1 MEVPGVTITQPMYSF
16 KALSNLKN
24 EAKGAYIEG
33 TIKVPNHCPDIKLA
47 LYSKDKTPHPHLLF
61 ITPSSRFDSKRPKI
75 MQKKSFC
82 VNLKY
87 VNESYELDT
96 TNHPYLPDS
105 GILGAKFWNQETKE
119 IQLGPEG
126 LKITVAK
133 ALTKPGMNAA
143 SLSVKAMKEF
153 RGNSE

>member
-1 MEVPGVTITQPMYSF
+1 
-16 KALSNLKN
+16 
-24 EAKGAYIEG
+24 
-33 TIKVPNHCPDIKLA
+33 
-47 LYSKDKTPHPHLLF
+47 
-61 ITPSSRFDSKRPKI
+61 
-75 MQKKSFC
+75 MQKESFC

-87 VNESYELDT
+87 KNESYELDT

-133 ALTKPGMNAA
+133 ALSKPGMNAS

>member
-1 MEVPGVTITQPMYSF
+1 
-16 KALSNLKN
+16 
-24 EAKGAYIEG
+24 
-33 TIKVPNHCPDIKLA
+33 
-47 LYSKDKTPHPHLLF
+47 
-61 ITPSSRFDSKRPKI
+61 
-75 MQKKSFC
+75 MQKESFC

-87 VNESYELDT
+87 KNESYELDT

-133 ALTKPGMNAA
+133 A

>member
-1 MEVPGVTITQPMYSF
+1 MPSRDADMP
-16 KALSNLKN
+16 A
-24 EAKGAYIEG
+24 
-33 TIKVPNHCPDIKLA
+33 
-47 LYSKDKTPHPHLLF
+47 HPHLLF

-75 MQKKSFC
+75 MQKESFC

-87 VNESYELDT
+87 KNESYELDT

-133 ALTKPGMNAA
+133 ALSKPGMNAA

-153 RGNSE
+153 RGNSEQYVAFVTKNLCISFILILQIYQKMLIWNK